1 VIRQE
6 TPELVPVLS
15 KGKHRSPRKGA
26 CFMEYASFLAGER
39 WSDHPRC
46 THPLLAGVARD
57 VNDHTSDA
65 GRSRLVPLIPSVVG
79 LNGDDPRVDVGIA
92 ARCAVV
98 ALPVA
103 AESRQRALATGLLGA
118 RRVLTSL
125 DEQSSSIFDDGS
137 LFDDV
142 DHALSDAPH
151 AVHWAEDFIS
161 GLHIDPKTFGH
172 RSARSM
178 VHVAVTGISE
188 ACIPEPDSM
197 LHDLLYAVID
207 DCTLWLAASI
217 DGSRVVRRQRPTASV
232 ARRSAG
238 LEEISQQG
246 R

>member
-6 TPELVPVLS
+6 TPDMVPVLS

-39 WSDHPRC
+39 WSDRPRC
-46 THPLLAGVARD
+46 THSLLAGVARD
-57 VNDHTSDA
+57 INDHTTDA

-92 ARCAVV
+92 ARCASV
-98 ALPVA
+98 ALPVV
-103 AESRQRALATGLLGA
+103 AEPRQRALATGLLGA

-125 DEQSSSIFDDGS
+125 DEQSSSIFDAGS

-142 DHALSDAPH
+142 DRALAGAPH
-151 AVHWAEDFIS
+151 AMHWAEDFIS
-161 GLHIDPKTFGH
+161 RVQIDPKTLGRH
-172 RSARSM
+172 SARSM

-188 ACIPEPDSM
+188 ACIPDPDSM

-207 DCTLWLAASI
+207 DCTLWFGASI
-217 DGSRVVRRQRPTASV
+217 VSSSGVRRELTDS
-232 ARRSAG
+232 ARR
-238 LEEISQQG
+238 
-246 R
+246 